1 MRFTTTAAALTTALA
16 VLAAC
21 GGDGTSGG
29 STAPADGPRPIVVD
43 TDAGLD
49 DAIALLYLASSPDV
63 DLRAVTVSG
72 TGLAHCPMGARNVV
86 GLLELAGRADVP
98 VACGAE
104 TPVDAAGRE
113 FPADWRRGADVRF
126 DQVWPVGQTP
136 LDDRSAAELLATSV
150 RESPRPVTLLTLGP
164 LTNVAHALELDD
176 DLGGNVDRLVA
187 MAGAFDVPGNTDGP
201 AEWNVYADPLAART
215 VARSG
220 LPLTFVPLD
229 ATNAVPLD
237 APFLRAVA
245 SAPQTDVVVVTRDL
259 LFGVRDLVAGGEYY
273 LWDPLA
279 AVLSVHPELG
289 TAEQRAADV
298 VVDGADS
305 GRTIEADDG
314 AAAEVFTAADGRAT
328 ERALLE
334 RLAGRPVPPID
345 ERPDVVIDSV
355 GCSATSPA
363 DLAAGA
369 RFLHLEPVD
378 PSGWVVVGTLA
389 PEAGPA
395 DIEAYFAEPPSEE
408 PDWFTPAAFLG
419 GAADAPRSDVALLE
433 RGEYTVICIEGDWET
448 PKLRGTSTF
457 TVG

>member
-1 MRFTTTAAALTTALA
+1 MRLTTTAATLSGALLLL
-16 VLAAC
+16 VAC

-29 STAPADGPRPIVVD
+29 STVPADSPLPIVVD

-104 TPVDAAGRE
+104 DPVDPAGHP
-113 FPADWRRGADVRF
+113 FPADWRRSADVRF
-126 DQVWPVGQTP
+126 DQIWPVGQTP
-136 LDDRSAAELLATSV
+136 LDDRGAAELLATSV

-164 LTNVAHALELDD
+164 LTNVAHALDLDD
-176 DLGGNVDRLVA
+176 DLGANVDRLVA

-229 ATNAVPLD
+229 ATNEVPLD
-237 APFLRAVA
+237 GQFLRAIA
-245 SAPQTDVVVVTRDL
+245 SAPQTDAVAVTREL

-279 AVLSVHPELG
+279 AVLSLQPELG
-289 TAEQRAADV
+289 TVERREADV
-298 VVDGADS
+298 VVDGSDA
-305 GRTIEADDG
+305 GRTIESADG
-314 AAAEVFTAADGRAT
+314 ATAEVFTAADGRAA
-328 ERALLE
+328 ELALLE
-334 RLAGRPVPPID
+334 RLVGGPVPPID
-345 ERPDVVIDSV
+345 EQPDVLIDSV
-355 GCSATSPA
+355 ACTATSPA
-363 DLAAGA
+363 DVSAGA
-369 RFLHLEPVD
+369 RVLHLEPVD
-378 PSGWVVVGTLA
+378 PSSWVVVGTLD
-389 PEAGPA
+389 AGAGIA

-419 GAADAPRSDVALLE
+419 GAADAPRSDVAFLE
-433 RGEYTVICIEGDWET
+433 AGKYTVICVEGDWAAPE
-448 PKLRGTSTF
+448 LRGTTTF